1 MPTALAARCQGGL
14 SVAQLEFLSCLAENP
29 AARPGQVARLLRL
42 APSSV
47 ATALRELTSAVDA
60 IADDV
65 QPEVPPIAADSASAV
80 AG

>member
-1 MPTALAARCQGGL
+1 
-14 SVAQLEFLSCLAENP
+14 
-29 AARPGQVARLLRL
+29 
-42 APSSV
+42 V